1 MTDAAWALLALT
13 AVVAAVNWWSVAGTD
28 PGEAREGRW
37 VEWVSKPGAMV
48 GLIGVALAIDPTDGT
63 RRWLFVVALTL
74 SLAGDVFLMFPKERF
89 VEGLSAFLL
98 AHVFYIAGLARDAS
112 LVGVLLAL
120 VPVVAFAALLGRRIV
135 RAVREKDR
143 RLVPPV
149 VAYLVVI
156 SVMVTLAL
164 GVGEAIVGLG
174 AVLFYGSDAMIGW
187 RKFVRRFRFDRVAVM
202 ATYHVGQALLVL
214 TLARRL

>member
-1 MTDAAWALLALT
+1 MTDAAWVLLALT
-13 AVVAAVNWWSVAGTD
+13 GVVAAVNWWSVAGTD
-28 PGEAREGRW
+28 PGVGREGRW

-48 GLIGVALAIDPTDGT
+48 GLIAVALAIDPTDGT
-63 RRWLFVVALTL
+63 RRWLFVVALAL

-89 VEGLSAFLL
+89 VQGLAAFLL
-98 AHVFYIAGLARDAS
+98 AHLFYIAGLARDAS
-112 LVGVLLAL
+112 LVGVLLAV
-120 VPVVAFAALLGRRIV
+120 VPVALFVVLVGGRIV
-135 RAVREKDR
+135 QAVREKDR

-149 VAYLVVI
+149 IAYLLVI
-156 SVMVTLAL
+156 SAMVTLAL

-174 AVLFYGSDAMIGW
+174 ALLFYASDAMIGW